1 MLDYLTKHDLVHI
14 MLSVWD
20 RRDWMEEVVVWIYY
34 CKTMNDYYVGKN
46 LVEKS
51 GGGGWGGGVVE
62 AMRLFLRREL
72 ECHLIVLWQ
81 NNEAGERYCELL
93 LL

>member
-1 MLDYLTKHDLVHI
+1 MCCFIIFYLIINVRLYLTKHDLVHI

-34 CKTMNDYYVGKN
+34 CKKMNNYYVGKN

-51 GGGGWGGGVVE
+51 GGDEEEV
-62 AMRLFLRREL
+62 
-72 ECHLIVLWQ
+72 
-81 NNEAGERYCELL
+81 
-93 LL
+93 

>member
-34 CKTMNDYYVGKN
+34 CKMTFDYYVEN
-46 LVEKS
+46 DLVEKS
-51 GGGGWGGGVVE
+51 GGDEEEV
-62 AMRLFLRREL
+62 
-72 ECHLIVLWQ
+72 
-81 NNEAGERYCELL
+81 
-93 LL
+93 